1 MSSSSDDEDILNLP
15 NFCTGSDVEK
25 EFNNISCKKSLSTNY
40 CDFRAQP
47 QDTSNN
53 KFQFRSRSFEEN
65 KRVGF
70 PLTNSSETVTVFLSS
85 AAFQSL
91 FMLKVFESLRNMIC
105 LVQEN
110 TNINAACIYWSREIS
125 KPLTEAPFVHVCSA
139 EDFLMQHCTTE
150 TSLLEF
156 AQTLKSTSHGGRT
169 ELILFGYQD
178 LKQKSGSICNSKMTA
193 SHLER
198 IKEFSLLLYV
208 KEYIHCLWMDSAEQV
223 ATYIVYMTKAIDNLL
238 KRGPRERTMLSEF
251 GNHRKFAR
259 ASKESHTARDSFK
272 DIYSLILERS
282 LGRRSK
288 AVDTIITVYP
298 TLYHLRQAVSKNTEQ
313 EFIREFKNKLTS
325 ANASVPAISTQILLQ
340 IHRCFCA
347 LG

>member
-53 KFQFRSRSFEEN
+53 KFQFPSRSFEEN

-70 PLTNSSETVTVFLSS
+70 PVTNSSETVTVFLSS

-125 KPLTEAPFVHVCSA
+125 KPLVCKYFKRA
-139 EDFLMQHCTTE
+139 E
-150 TSLLEF
+150 
-156 AQTLKSTSHGGRT
+156 
-169 ELILFGYQD
+169 
-178 LKQKSGSICNSKMTA
+178 
-193 SHLER
+193 
-198 IKEFSLLLYV
+198 
-208 KEYIHCLWMDSAEQV
+208 
-223 ATYIVYMTKAIDNLL
+223 
-238 KRGPRERTMLSEF
+238 LS
-251 GNHRKFAR
+251 
-259 ASKESHTARDSFK
+259 
-272 DIYSLILERS
+272 
-282 LGRRSK
+282 
-288 AVDTIITVYP
+288 
-298 TLYHLRQAVSKNTEQ
+298 
-313 EFIREFKNKLTS
+313 
-325 ANASVPAISTQILLQ
+325 
-340 IHRCFCA
+340 
-347 LG
+347 